1 MTKKSL
7 KQTRKLCKYVG
18 SATIFLL
25 IENFIRS
32 KEKKLDTPSK
42 YSESTNNCPENTNDT
57 RDDTLQNIWIVS
69 LNKQSSR
76 NIQERRE
83 KRRENLVIKSNST
96 NKVSGRIVE
105 HTVPHVCSWKHH
117 LELLM
122 GPILSWN
129 MLEKHHQFLKIKFL

>member
-57 RDDTLQNIWIVS
+57 RDDTLQNI
-69 LNKQSSR
+69 
-76 NIQERRE
+76 
-83 KRRENLVIKSNST
+83 
-96 NKVSGRIVE
+96 
-105 HTVPHVCSWKHH
+105 
-117 LELLM
+117 
-122 GPILSWN
+122 
-129 MLEKHHQFLKIKFL
+129 